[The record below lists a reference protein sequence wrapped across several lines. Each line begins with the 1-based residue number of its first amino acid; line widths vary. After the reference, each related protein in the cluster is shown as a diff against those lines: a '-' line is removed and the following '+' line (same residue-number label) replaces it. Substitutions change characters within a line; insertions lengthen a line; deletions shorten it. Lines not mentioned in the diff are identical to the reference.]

1 MTAPLLTHANECDL
15 AFRWQHCRDKRCLH
29 ALVLAFNPLVFGLA
43 WKTLRKAHLSWEDG
57 HVEELLASGTV
68 GLLEA
73 ANLYNGQYRF
83 STYAGHWI
91 FKRMLEYVRANWSVV
106 RLPEPSAWKVA
117 KEDQIPATIPNP
129 QLNPFENPLSMDKR
143 AAISRDIEIVDG
155 ESEQESSEY
164 RALAHE
170 NMEASGYG
178 R

>member
-1 MTAPLLTHANECDL
+1 M
-15 AFRWQHCRDKRCLH
+15 
-29 ALVLAFNPLVFGLA
+29 LAFNPLVFGLA

-117 KEDQIPATIPNP
+117 KEDQIPETIPNP

-143 AAISRDIEIVDG
+143 AATSRDIEIVDG
-155 ESEQESSEY
+155 EI
-164 RALAHE
+164 
-170 NMEASGYG
+170 
-178 R
+178 